1 MAIIRSFNN
10 QPTVEAKPLPAVAI
24 SSSAP
29 AAAFGNTMQTEGDA
43 KALLLAGEQLRKASD
58 ATERIVRAMR
68 EQAAMRASMKKTPRP

>member
-24 SSSAP
+24 SSSA
-29 AAAFGNTMQTEGDA
+29 AAGAFGNTMQTEGDA

-68 EQAAMRASMKKTPRP
+68 EEAVMRASMRKTPRP